1 MRVGIRGTTDVMKT
15 TIRAALWL
23 ALVPFLPAQA
33 NEALLRH
40 NCGACH
46 GDPANPE
53 APLSRISEQRKSP
66 EGWEMT
72 LQRMQTVHGVQ
83 FSDPEGKADASGVL
97 FQLVKHLSDT
107 HGLAPAETAG
117 FRYTLERR
125 HNTVDVP
132 EDAEYAVMCT
142 RCHSNARVA
151 LQRRTEPEWRNLIHF
166 HLAQFPTTEYQIGGR
181 DRQWFPIAL
190 ERTLPML
197 AAAYPLQT
205 TEWAAWQQTA
215 KPALAGRWR
224 VTGRMPGKGDFDGV
238 MTAEV
243 GDADSYS
250 VALTGTFSTGEALE
264 MDGHSV
270 VYTGFEWRANLE
282 GDAAAGGPGYLQVL
296 EASADGSTLSGR
308 MFPPE
313 HPERGIDIQARRD
326 DGTPR
331 LLAVSPAQLK
341 RGGTSTIRL
350 SGSALSGVP
359 ALGQGIRVLRTLS
372 RDADSVVLEVSAD
385 ADAAVGVRDLAV
397 GKSALPAALTVFDN
411 VDRVEVWPAYSVGRV
426 GGNGGSQPEVQGR
439 FEAIAWADG
448 PDGQANTTDDLR
460 IGPVK
465 ATWSVAPW
473 NEKAAEDRDVEFAG
487 SMDKDTGVFTPAAAG
502 PNPARKQSTNNA
514 GNLKVIATVG
524 EGEAALSGEAQLLVT
539 VQRWIN
545 PPLW

>member
-1 MRVGIRGTTDVMKT
+1 MKKAN
-15 TIRAALWL
+15 IWPALCL

-72 LQRMQTVHGVQ
+72 LHRMQTIHGVQ
-83 FSDPEGKADASGVL
+83 LSDPEGKSDSAGVL
-97 FQLVKHLSDT
+97 FQLVKYLSDT
-107 HGLAPAETAG
+107 HGIAPAETAG
-117 FRYTLERR
+117 LRYTLERR
-125 HNTVDVP
+125 HNAVDIP

-181 DRQWFPIAL
+181 DREWFPIAID
-190 ERTLPML
+190 RTLPKL

-205 TEWAAWQQTA
+205 PEWEAWQKAA

-224 VTGRMPGKGDFDGV
+224 VTGRMPGKGDFNGI
-238 MTAEV
+238 MTAEA

-250 VALTGTFSTGEALE
+250 VSLVGEFSGGEPLHV
-264 MDGHSV
+264 DGHSV
-270 VYTGFEWRANLE
+270 VYTGFEWRGNLE
-282 GDAAAGGPGYLQVL
+282 TDSEHYLQVL
-296 EASADGSTLSGR
+296 EASADGSALSGR
-308 MFPPE
+308 MFPFD
-313 HPERGIDIQARRD
+313 HPERGIDLQARRD

-341 RGGTSTIRL
+341 RGSTATLTL
-350 SGSALSGVP
+350 SGSALAGAP
-359 ALGQGIRVLRTLS
+359 QLGAGLKVERIVS
-372 RDADSVVLEVSAD
+372 RDADRLVVEASAAAD
-385 ADAAVGVRDLAV
+385 ADVGARAIVV
-397 GKSALPAALTVFDN
+397 GKASLPAALTVFDA
-411 VDRVEVWPAYSVGRV
+411 VDRVEVSPAYTVGRV
-426 GGNGGSQPEVQGR
+426 GGSEGSQPEVQGR
-439 FEAIAWADG
+439 FEAIAWANG
-448 PDGQANTTDDLR
+448 PDGAAGTADDLR

-465 ATWSVAPW
+465 AQWSVAPW
-473 NEKAAEDRDVEFAG
+473 NEKAAEDGDLRFAG
-487 SMDKDTGVFTPAAAG
+487 TMDKDTGIFTPASAG
-502 PNPARKQSTNNA
+502 PNPERKQGTNNA

-524 EGEAALSGEAQLLVT
+524 EGEAAVRGDGQLLVT
-539 VQRWIN
+539 VQRWVN

>member
-1 MRVGIRGTTDVMKT
+1 MNTRPIWIM
-15 TIRAALWL
+15 LLL
-23 ALVPFLPAQA
+23 ALAPLAQA
-33 NEALLRH
+33 SESLLRH

-46 GDPANPE
+46 ADPANAE

-72 LQRMQTVHGVQ
+72 LHRMQTVHGVQ
-83 FSDPEGKADASGVL
+83 LSDPEGKADAAGVL
-97 FQLVKHLSDT
+97 FQLVKYLSDT
-107 HGLAPAETAG
+107 RGLAPAETAG

-151 LQRRTEPEWRNLIHF
+151 LQRRTETEWRDLIHF

-181 DRQWFPIAL
+181 DRQWFPIAID
-190 ERTLPML
+190 RTLPML
-197 AAAYPLQT
+197 AAAYPLQSA
-205 TEWAAWQQTA
+205 EWDAWQQAT
-215 KPALAGRWR
+215 KPVLAGRWR

-238 MTAEV
+238 MTAEA

-250 VALTGTFSTGEALE
+250 IALIGKFSSGEPLE
-264 MDGHSV
+264 VDGHSV
-270 VYTGFEWRANLE
+270 VYTGFEWRGNLE
-282 GDAAAGGPGYLQVL
+282 GEAGTGAYLQVL

-331 LLAVSPAQLK
+331 LLAVSPAHIK
-341 RGGTSTIRL
+341 RGSTTTL
-350 SGSALSGVP
+350 TLSGV
-359 ALGQGIRVLRTLS
+359 TLS
-372 RDADSVVLEVSAD
+372 GAPSLGEGLSIVRTVSRDSDRVVLEVSAS
-385 ADAAVGVRDLAV
+385 AEAAVGTRSLTV
-397 GKSALPAALTVFDN
+397 GKASLPAALTVFDA

-439 FEAIAWADG
+439 FEAIGWANG
-448 PDGQANTTDDLR
+448 PDGAGNTADDLR
-460 IGPVK
+460 IGPIK
-465 ATWSVAPW
+465 AVWSVAPW

-487 SMDKDTGVFTPAAAG
+487 SMDKDTGIFTPAGAG

-514 GNLKVIATVG
+514 GNLKIIATVG
-524 EGEAALSGEAQLLVT
+524 EGEAAVSGDAQLLVT